1 MFFRSLRF
9 RLTAWYTLTIVVVLA
24 ASGCIWYRQL
34 SGSLLKQI
42 DRRLLKLTEES
53 PVLLQGFSEPQGCGV
68 FCDFVR
74 RHRQGH
80 FYRLIDASG
89 RQLCS
94 ECNSI
99 GNAPPV
105 DLQILQEA
113 AGTGP
118 ILHTTSNKRGPYPM
132 RFLTLPLDLGDRE
145 TVFLQVGTG
154 LGIVHEPLHEL
165 GTLLLV
171 FSPLAFVAVA
181 ILGWFLAG
189 RTLAPVESLT
199 RAMRRI
205 NVDNLSQR
213 LPVRSSGDELA
224 RLADTF
230 NAMLGRLEES
240 FRKIK
245 QFSGDA
251 SHELRTPLTILKGET
266 EVALRWAKTPDE
278 FRKMLMSGMEEI
290 DRMSRVIEDLLL
302 LAKSEG
308 GEKPLTIKEMSLS
321 DLLQELYLQGR
332 SLAQP
337 KAIELM
343 LHPNVTE
350 EIRILADKMRLRQV
364 FLNLIANAVNY
375 TPENGRVEI
384 SLSVDDEKDEAIV
397 KVSDTGI
404 GIPAEHLPHIFDR
417 FYRVDRARNRED
429 GGTGLGLAIVDSFVK
444 AHGGRV
450 DVFSVTGEGSV
461 FTVYLPRKGP
471 RMNAEIN
478 EPSS

>member
-1 MFFRSLRF
+1 MFFHSLRF

-24 ASGCIWYRQL
+24 VSGCIWYQQL
-34 SGSLLKQI
+34 STSLLEQT
-42 DRRLLKLTEES
+42 DRRLMKLTEES
-53 PVLLQGFSEPQGCGV
+53 PALLQGFSGPDRCRA
-68 FCDFVR
+68 FSKFVR
-74 RHRQGH
+74 RHRQGN
-80 FYRLIDASG
+80 FYRLVDAAG
-89 RQLCS
+89 QPLCS
-94 ECNSI
+94 EVNSI
-99 GNAPPV
+99 GNAPDI
-105 DLQILQEA
+105 DLRTLEA
-113 AGTGP
+113 AAEKGLV
-118 ILHTTSNKRGPYPM
+118 IQSSRLKNGPYPM
-132 RFLTLPLDLGDRE
+132 RFLTMAMELKNGE
-145 TVFLQVGTG
+145 VIFLQVGTG
-154 LGIVHEPLHEL
+154 LGMVREPLREL
-165 GTLLLV
+165 RTLLLI
-171 FSPLAFVAVA
+171 FSPIALLAVS

-189 RTLAPVESLT
+189 RTLAPVENLT

-205 NVDNLSQR
+205 NVENLSQR
-213 LPVRSSGDELA
+213 LPLRSSGDELA
-224 RLADTF
+224 RLVDTF
-230 NAMLGRLEES
+230 NSMLGRLEES

-266 EVALRWAKTPDE
+266 EVALRWAKTPEE
-278 FRKMLMSGMEEI
+278 FRKMLISGMEEI
-290 DRMSRVIEDLLL
+290 DRMSRIIDDLLL

-308 GEKPLTIKEMSLS
+308 GQKPLTIKEMSLS

-337 KAIELM
+337 KSIELV

-364 FLNLIANAVNY
+364 FLNLIANAINY
-375 TPENGRVEI
+375 TPDGGQVEI
-384 SLSVDDEKDEAIV
+384 SLSVDGEQDEVIV

-450 DVFSVTGEGSV
+450 EVFSVPEKGTT
-461 FTVYLPRKGP
+461 FTVFLPRKGP
-471 RMNAEIN
+471 QTPPAT
-478 EPSS
+478 P